1 MASRSEES
9 KAESG
14 AASGQGGPS
23 GEAQR
28 RRPRADAVERALAE
42 VSQTLDR
49 LKQVRN
55 ERVEAEARFK
65 AEIKARD
72 DRLAAMQLR
81 LDELEANADAMA
93 KARAE
98 AMELEADRNGALQQI
113 GVLQDRLDAAERE
126 ILAEREARAAAE
138 ALVEAAQQSEADELD
153 RVRAE
158 LADAERRLAA
168 QAVATEQAAAASSSI
183 QAERDEALSRS
194 EELAENLRVAEQD
207 LALSREAM
215 DGFASKLAEA
225 DELRERVTDLTAALE
240 ASSQTVL
247 EWEQLAQAMESR
259 AAEAEEAVSRASTE
273 AAENARVLENTVER
287 QQAELEQLTREAA
300 ELREAREALTE
311 QLAQAQA
318 AGGESSAQNDAER
331 QELAS
336 ALQHE
341 RDQVREMEEK
351 LDLAA
356 DRIGELQQALADRD
370 AELEESGGVAD
381 SIAALTGQ
389 LSELRAELEDAERE
403 RDALRERAEG
413 MGQAVTESVWGDPRL
428 ELRRRRLKRAKKL
441 LREHAAKADQ
451 VEEVLAQRMTQCE
464 DVLSRRRE
472 LVQAR
477 EVIERAHKRVLSTK
491 SRSGAAA
498 TVFFGLGTIAVLAA
512 LSWAIVTR
520 TFPARYAASAVLAA
534 EFTESA
540 ATPQSLASWQEFH
553 EKLLLDPQLMSRAS
567 ERLAQRGFVELSQPA
582 ALKLKLEQDMTWSVP
597 EPGKISF
604 ELRGLGRESTTRALD
619 SYLTSLVAQSSS
631 LRQRRSESSTTVIA
645 EPVRA
650 GAEPIEDPRLAYAG
664 IGLGGGVLVCLTLW
678 FCIWRRMVKT
688 KSAFENSTAVDHLLE
703 DARWVDP
710 IQKIIESPGDGA
722 GSKAA

>member
-14 AASGQGGPS
+14 SASGERGAGA
-23 GEAQR
+23 GAQR
-28 RRPRADAVERALAE
+28 RRPSADAVERALAE

-49 LKQVRN
+49 LKQVRS

-72 DRLAAMQLR
+72 DRLAAMQVR

-93 KARAE
+93 KARAD
-98 AMELEADRNGALQQI
+98 AMELEADRDGALEQI
-113 GVLQDRLDAAERE
+113 ELLQERLDAAESE
-126 ILAEREARAAAE
+126 VQSEREARAAAE
-138 ALVEAAQQSEADELD
+138 SLVEAAQQAESDELE
-153 RVRAE
+153 RARAE
-158 LADAERRLAA
+158 LAEAERRLAE
-168 QAVATEQAAAASSSI
+168 QAAATEQASVASSALR
-183 QAERDEALSRS
+183 AERDEALRRS
-194 EELAENLRVAEQD
+194 EELAEGLRAAEQD

-215 DGFASKLAEA
+215 EGFASKLAEA
-225 DELRERVTDLTAALE
+225 EELRGRVEELTATLE
-240 ASSQTVL
+240 ASRRSAA
-247 EWEQLAQAMESR
+247 EWEELAQSMESR
-259 AAEAEEAVSRASTE
+259 AVEAEESVSRASAE
-273 AAENARVLENTVER
+273 AAENARVLESTLER
-287 QQAELEQLTREAA
+287 QQAELERLTLEAS
-300 ELREAREALTE
+300 ELRESSGALSA
-311 QLAQAQA
+311 QLAEARA
-318 AGGESSAQNDAER
+318 AESATAER
-331 QELAS
+331 FEGERQKLAS
-336 ALQHE
+336 ALEHE
-341 RDQVREMEEK
+341 REQVLEMEGK

-356 DRIGELQQALADRD
+356 DRIGELQQALAERE
-370 AELEESGGVAD
+370 AELEDAGGVAD
-381 SIAALTGQ
+381 SIAALTSE
-389 LSELRAELEDAERE
+389 LAELRAQLDDAERE
-403 RDALRERAEG
+403 RDELRERGEG
-413 MGQAVTESVWGDPRL
+413 AGRSATESVWDDPRL
-428 ELRRRRLKRAKKL
+428 ELRRRRLKRARRL

-451 VEEVLAQRMTQCE
+451 VEEVLAQRLTQCE

-512 LSWAIVTR
+512 LSWAVVTR
-520 TFPARYAASAVLAA
+520 TFPARYAAAAVLAA

-540 ATPQSLASWQEFH
+540 PTPEALASWEEFH
-553 EKLLLDPQLMSRAS
+553 EKLLLDPQLMSRAA

-604 ELRGLGRESTTRALD
+604 ELRGLGQESTARALD

-650 GAEPIEDPRLAYAG
+650 GTEPIEDPRLAYAG
-664 IGLGGGVLVCLTLW
+664 IGLGGGVVVCLTLW
-678 FCIWRRMVKT
+678 LCIWRRMVKT

-703 DARWVDP
+703 EARWVDP
-710 IQKIIESPGDGA
+710 IQKIIESPGDGS

>member
-14 AASGQGGPS
+14 AASGGSGPS
-23 GEAQR
+23 GGAPR
-28 RRPRADAVERALAE
+28 RRPSADAVERALAE

-65 AEIKARD
+65 AEIKTRD

-81 LDELEANADAMA
+81 LDELEADADAMA
-93 KARAE
+93 KARAD
-98 AMELEADRNGALQQI
+98 ALELQADRDGALEQ
-113 GVLQDRLDAAERE
+113 VEELKKRLDAAEGG

-138 ALVEAAQQSEADELD
+138 ARVAEAQQNEADELAQ
-153 RVRAE
+153 VRSE
-158 LADAERRLAA
+158 LAEAEQSLAA
-168 QAVATEQAAAASSSI
+168 QAAAADQASAASQSL
-183 QAERDEALSRS
+183 QKERDEALRRS
-194 EELAENLRVAEQD
+194 EELAEGLRVAEQD

-225 DELRERVTDLTAALE
+225 EQLRERVAELSATLE
-240 ASSQTVL
+240 ASSQSAA
-247 EWEQLAQAMESR
+247 EWEQLAQAMEAR
-259 AAEAEEAVSRASTE
+259 AVEAEQSVSQASAE
-273 AAENARVLENTVER
+273 AAENARVLESTVER
-287 QQAELEQLTREAA
+287 QQAELDQLTQEAA
-300 ELREAREALTE
+300 ALR
-311 QLAQAQA
+311 
-318 AGGESSAQNDAER
+318 ESSAALQAQRAEAHAAGESVQKLESER

-336 ALQHE
+336 TLEHE
-341 RDQVREMEEK
+341 REQVREMEEK

-356 DRIGELQQALADRD
+356 DRIGELQEALAERD
-370 AELEESGGVAD
+370 AELDNAGGVAG
-381 SIAALTGQ
+381 SIAALTEQ
-389 LSELRAELEDAERE
+389 LAELREQLDDAERE
-403 RDALRERAEG
+403 RDVLRVQAESAGSEPATNTWDDSRA
-413 MGQAVTESVWGDPRL
+413 A
-428 ELRRRRLKRAKKL
+428 LRRRRMRRARKL

-512 LSWAIVTR
+512 LSWAVVTR

-534 EFTESA
+534 EFAETA
-540 ATPQSLASWQEFH
+540 ATPEALESWQEFH
-553 EKLLLDPQLMSRAS
+553 EKLLLDPQLMSRAA

-597 EPGKISF
+597 EPGRISF
-604 ELRGLGRESTTRALD
+604 ELRGLGRESTSRALD

-650 GAEPIEDPRLAYAG
+650 GVEPIEDPRLAYAG
-664 IGLGGGVLVCLTLW
+664 IGLGGGVVVCLTLW

-710 IQKIIESPGDGA
+710 IQKIIESPGDGS

>member
-14 AASGQGGPS
+14 AASGGSGPS
-23 GEAQR
+23 GGAPR
-28 RRPRADAVERALAE
+28 RRPSADAVERALAE

-65 AEIKARD
+65 AEIKTRD

-81 LDELEANADAMA
+81 LDELEADADAMA
-93 KARAE
+93 KARAD
-98 AMELEADRNGALQQI
+98 ALELQADRDGALEQVE
-113 GVLQDRLDAAERE
+113 GLKKRLDAAEGE

-138 ALVEAAQQSEADELD
+138 ARVADAQQNEADELAQ
-153 RVRAE
+153 VRSE
-158 LADAERRLAA
+158 LAEAEQSLAA
-168 QAVATEQAAAASSSI
+168 QAAAADKASAASQSL
-183 QAERDEALSRS
+183 QKERDEALRRS
-194 EELAENLRVAEQD
+194 EELAEGLRVAEQD

-225 DELRERVTDLTAALE
+225 EQLRERVAELSATLE
-240 ASSQTVL
+240 ASSQSAE
-247 EWEQLAQAMESR
+247 EWEQLAQAMEAR
-259 AAEAEEAVSRASTE
+259 AVEAEQSVSQASAE
-273 AAENARVLENTVER
+273 AAENARVLESTVER
-287 QQAELEQLTREAA
+287 QQAELEQLTQEAA
-300 ELREAREALTE
+300 ALR
-311 QLAQAQA
+311 
-318 AGGESSAQNDAER
+318 ESSAALQAQRAEAHAAGESVQKLESER

-336 ALQHE
+336 TLEHE
-341 RDQVREMEEK
+341 REHVREMEEK

-356 DRIGELQQALADRD
+356 DRIGELQEALAERD
-370 AELEESGGVAD
+370 AELDNAGGVAG
-381 SIAALTGQ
+381 SIAALTEQ
-389 LSELRAELEDAERE
+389 LAELREQLDDAERE
-403 RDALRERAEG
+403 RDVLRVQAESAGSEPATAAWDDSRA
-413 MGQAVTESVWGDPRL
+413 A
-428 ELRRRRLKRAKKL
+428 LRRRRMRRARKL

-512 LSWAIVTR
+512 LSWAVVTR

-534 EFTESA
+534 EFAETA
-540 ATPQSLASWQEFH
+540 ATPEALESWQEFH
-553 EKLLLDPQLMSRAS
+553 EKLLLDPQLMSRAA

-597 EPGKISF
+597 EPGRISF
-604 ELRGLGRESTTRALD
+604 ELRGLGRESTSRALD

-650 GAEPIEDPRLAYAG
+650 GVEPIEDPRLAYAG
-664 IGLGGGVLVCLTLW
+664 IGLGGGVVVCLTLW

-710 IQKIIESPGDGA
+710 IQKIIESPGDGS

>member
-14 AASGQGGPS
+14 AASGGSGPS
-23 GEAQR
+23 GGAPR
-28 RRPRADAVERALAE
+28 RRPSADAVERALAE

-65 AEIKARD
+65 AEIKTRD

-81 LDELEANADAMA
+81 LDELEADADAMA
-93 KARAE
+93 KARAD
-98 AMELEADRNGALQQI
+98 ALELQADRDGALEQ
-113 GVLQDRLDAAERE
+113 VEELKKRLDAAEGG

-138 ALVEAAQQSEADELD
+138 ARVAEAQQNEADELAQ
-153 RVRAE
+153 VRSE
-158 LADAERRLAA
+158 LAEAEQSLAA
-168 QAVATEQAAAASSSI
+168 QAAAADQASAASQSL
-183 QAERDEALSRS
+183 QKERDEALRRS
-194 EELAENLRVAEQD
+194 EELAEGLRVAEQD

-225 DELRERVTDLTAALE
+225 EQLRERVAELSATLE
-240 ASSQTVL
+240 ASSQSAA
-247 EWEQLAQAMESR
+247 EWEQLAQAMEAR
-259 AAEAEEAVSRASTE
+259 AVEAEQSVSQASAE
-273 AAENARVLENTVER
+273 AAENARVLESTVER
-287 QQAELEQLTREAA
+287 QQAELDQLTQEAA
-300 ELREAREALTE
+300 ALR
-311 QLAQAQA
+311 
-318 AGGESSAQNDAER
+318 ESSAALQAQRAEAHAAGESVQKLESER

-336 ALQHE
+336 TLEHE
-341 RDQVREMEEK
+341 REQVREMEEK

-356 DRIGELQQALADRD
+356 DRIGELQEALAERD
-370 AELEESGGVAD
+370 AELDNAGVVAG
-381 SIAALTGQ
+381 SIAALTEQ
-389 LSELRAELEDAERE
+389 LAELREQLDDAERE
-403 RDALRERAEG
+403 RDVLRVQAESAGSEPATNTWDDSRA
-413 MGQAVTESVWGDPRL
+413 A
-428 ELRRRRLKRAKKL
+428 LRRRRMRRARKL

-512 LSWAIVTR
+512 LSWAVVTR

-534 EFTESA
+534 EFAETA
-540 ATPQSLASWQEFH
+540 ATPEALESWQEFH
-553 EKLLLDPQLMSRAS
+553 EKLLLDPQLMSRAA

-597 EPGKISF
+597 EPGRISF
-604 ELRGLGRESTTRALD
+604 ELRGLGRERTSRALD

-631 LRQRRSESSTTVIA
+631 RRQRRSESSTTVIA

-650 GAEPIEDPRLAYAG
+650 GVEPIEDPRLAYAG
-664 IGLGGGVLVCLTLW
+664 IGLGGGVVVCLTLW

-710 IQKIIESPGDGA
+710 IQKIIESPGDGS